1 MNNISNL
8 SPHNAIQENNMKA
21 KLALTALATMLFAN
35 TASAEDITIYSYAK
49 TAQKPAEWAIIPVIA
64 DAPDHKV
71 STLFETLKKRK
82 MPTYGN
88 TLFDAS
94 TNIVSIDVSKCA
106 YAPIISAE
114 IGHTF
119 MAHGHGT
126 PVFTCDGRNI
136 APAVKGLTHFIAVVP
151 LWQAITAEEIDEPAI
166 VQVADTYMT
175 PKDFKAKLKKKDK
188 TIVKAIEAGFDD
200 ENTVVRAGLMQG
212 YIALG
217 FKGAEKRLAKELD
230 SGDPTLITTAM
241 TSLAKTKTKSIIK
254 QMKNLLTTES
264 PQQKSYAIILMDAA
278 DQDLQDEAMLILLRS
293 GDDALFNRAIERL
306 DKTKKLA
313 LVRKNMNLILPNASP
328 VHAQTLAEKLI
339 ADDEGALEIAEWLRF
354 AKNTETSQA
363 VADTALKLSFDKSKL
378 IAHDTRS
385 TLRRAAWSLQ
395 LLSSDPKE
403 AYDALDSLEFDA
415 TAQNTPGL
423 WLRGLLSTLPGIQIA
438 AGEHLEA
445 LPSSDVKLSQN
456 LVNAFMH
463 PKLTEHWPLLTTV
476 HATAISDPKTA
487 LNSGTTVPELRAAT
501 MAMAITNP
509 DEAKGSGSN
518 ALEGAYLLGIAQKT
532 PTEAL
537 PKLTAEAYNAD
548 VRIRRDVAYAT
559 RWLDMSGDTLRT
571 TMLKDSDETVVR
583 TLIAQ
588 IAKIPADNAT
598 VALVKEMTERAE
610 RSAALKIAVLHALP
624 NLLNA
629 KTVQTISAHASNQ
642 MFDTDVNVKIAAIRA
657 LSEIARHT
665 DDTLIVDNV
674 ITSLALT
681 SQDQDPNIVHH
692 TLIALAK
699 TKNPAAAEIISR
711 ALQTH
716 TESALKA
723 LVFYPFLTQAEIK
736 SLLPV
741 KK

>member
-1 MNNISNL
+1 
-8 SPHNAIQENNMKA
+8 MKS
-21 KLALTALATMLFAN
+21 KIALTALATLIFAN

-64 DAPDHKV
+64 DAPDTKV

-88 TLFDAS
+88 TLFDAG
-94 TNIVSIDVSKCA
+94 THIVSIDVSKCA
-106 YAPIISAE
+106 YGPIISAE

-119 MAHGHGT
+119 LAYGHGL

-136 APAVKGLTHFIAVVP
+136 APAVNGLTHYIAIVP
-151 LWQAITAEEIDEPAI
+151 LWQAITAEEITEPAL
-166 VQVADTYMT
+166 VQVGDIYMK
-175 PKDFKAKLKKKDK
+175 PADFKAKLKKKDK
-188 TIVKAIEAGFDD
+188 TIVKAIEAGFND

-217 FKGAEKRLAKELD
+217 FTGAEKRLAKELS

-241 TSLAKTKTKSIIK
+241 TSLVKTKTASTIK
-254 QMKNLLTTES
+254 QMKTLLTTES
-264 PQQKSYAIILMDAA
+264 AHQKSYAVILMDAA

-293 GDDALFNRAIERL
+293 GDDALFNRALERL
-306 DKTKKLA
+306 DKGKKLA
-313 LVRKNMNLILPNASP
+313 MVRKNMNIILSNASP
-328 VHAQTLAEKLI
+328 HHATALAERLI
-339 ADDEGALEIAEWLRF
+339 ADDEGALEIAEWIKF
-354 AKNTETSQA
+354 AKNTSTSQA
-363 VADTALKLSFDKSKL
+363 VAETALKLSFDKSKL
-378 IAHDTRS
+378 IAHDTR
-385 TLRRAAWSLQ
+385 TALRRAAWSLQ
-395 LLSSDPKE
+395 LLSADPKQ
-403 AYDALDSLEFDA
+403 AYDALDSLELDA

-423 WLRGLLSTLPGIQIA
+423 WLRGLYSTLPGIQIA
-438 AGEHLEA
+438 AGEHLES

-456 LVNAFMH
+456 LVNAFMSTE
-463 PKLTEHWPLLTTV
+463 LTEHWPLLTTV
-476 HATAISDPKTA
+476 HATAISDPKAA
-487 LNSGTTVPELRAAT
+487 LDSGTTVPELRAAT
-501 MAMAITNP
+501 MAMAISNP

-537 PKLTAEAYNAD
+537 PRLTAEAYNAD
-548 VRIRRDVAYAT
+548 VRVRRDVAYAT
-559 RWLDMSGDTLRT
+559 RWLDISGDTLRT
-571 TMLKDSDETVVR
+571 TLLKDADETVVR

-588 IAKIPADNAT
+588 MAKIPTSNASA
-598 VALVKEMTERAE
+598 ALIKEMTARAE
-610 RSAALKIAVLHALP
+610 RSPALKIAVLHALP
-624 NLLNA
+624 KLMHA
-629 KTVQTISAHASNQ
+629 KTVQTISAYASNE

-665 DDTLIVDNV
+665 DDTLIVDNA

>member
-1 MNNISNL
+1 
-8 SPHNAIQENNMKA
+8 MKS
-21 KLALTALATMLFAN
+21 KIALTALATLIFAN

-64 DAPDHKV
+64 DAPDTKV

-88 TLFDAS
+88 TLFDAG
-94 TNIVSIDVSKCA
+94 THIVSIDVSKCA
-106 YAPIISAE
+106 YGPIISAE

-119 MAHGHGT
+119 LAYGHGL

-136 APAVKGLTHFIAVVP
+136 APAVNGLTHYIAIVP
-151 LWQAITAEEIDEPAI
+151 LWQAITAEEITEPAL
-166 VQVADTYMT
+166 VQVGDIYMK
-175 PKDFKAKLKKKDK
+175 PADFKAKLKKKDK
-188 TIVKAIEAGFDD
+188 TIVKAIEAGFND

-217 FKGAEKRLAKELD
+217 FTGAEKRLAKELS

-241 TSLAKTKTKSIIK
+241 TSLVKTKTASTIK
-254 QMKNLLTTES
+254 QMKTLLTTES
-264 PQQKSYAIILMDAA
+264 EHQKSYAVILMDAA

-306 DKTKKLA
+306 DKGKKIA
-313 LVRKNMNLILPNASP
+313 MVRKNMNIILSNASP
-328 VHAQTLAEKLI
+328 NHATALAERLI
-339 ADDEGALEIAEWLRF
+339 ADDEGALEIAEWLKF
-354 AKNTETSQA
+354 APNTPTSQA
-363 VADTALKLSFDKSKL
+363 VAETALKLSFDKSKL
-378 IAHDTRS
+378 IAHDTR
-385 TLRRAAWSLQ
+385 TALRRAAWSLQ
-395 LLSSDPKE
+395 LLSADPKQ
-403 AYDALDSLEFDA
+403 AYDALDSLELDA

-423 WLRGLLSTLPGIQIA
+423 WLRGLYSTLPGIQIA
-438 AGEHLEA
+438 AGEHLES
-445 LPSSDVKLSQN
+445 LPSSDVKLSQD
-456 LVNAFMH
+456 LVNAFMSTE
-463 PKLTEHWPLLTTV
+463 LTEHWPLLTTV
-476 HATAISDPKTA
+476 HATAISDPKAA
-487 LNSGTTVPELRAAT
+487 LDSGTTVPELRAAT
-501 MAMAITNP
+501 MAMAISNP

-537 PKLTAEAYNAD
+537 PRLTAEAYNAD
-548 VRIRRDVAYAT
+548 VRVRRDVAYAT
-559 RWLDMSGDTLRT
+559 RWLDISGDTLRT
-571 TMLKDSDETVVR
+571 TLLKDADETVVR

-588 IAKIPADNAT
+588 MAKIPTSNASA
-598 VALVKEMTERAE
+598 ALIKEMTARAE
-610 RSAALKIAVLHALP
+610 RSPALKIAVLHALP
-624 NLLNA
+624 KLMHA
-629 KTVQTISAHASNQ
+629 KTVQTISAYASNE

-665 DDTLIVDNV
+665 DDTLIVDNA